1 MTFRAVCRA
10 CLLLPA
16 LAGCRIATGHFTV
29 VAMRPTAS
37 LAAAAAD
44 GDAAPLVQG
53 RSCVWVLGVVPVTPL
68 PDLGAALEEAA
79 AEGRTDVLTDVVVE
93 YELIYVPILAGRG
106 CYVVRGRAS

>member
-16 LAGCRIATGHFTV
+16 LAGCRIATGHFVV
-29 VAMRPTAS
+29 VATQPSAS
-37 LAAAAAD
+37 LAAAR
-44 GDAAPLVQG
+44 GDAAPLVHG

-79 AEGRTDVLTDVVVE
+79 AAGHTDVLTDVVVE